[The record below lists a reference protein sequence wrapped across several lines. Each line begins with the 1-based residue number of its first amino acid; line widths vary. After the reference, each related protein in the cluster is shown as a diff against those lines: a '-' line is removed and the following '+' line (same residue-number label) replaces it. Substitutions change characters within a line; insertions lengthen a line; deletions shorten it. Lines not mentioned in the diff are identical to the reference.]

1 MPTENRSSNTEMV
14 SVQATIESLEE
25 AYAGDSA
32 LEFMNDAAQLLRQ
45 FKSLSIL
52 EHQGGYPA
60 CDYCGTVP
68 DYHPWHGSGMLK
80 GVENRHIHACE
91 GCRGRLPSNPGQ
103 YQSEPVALPAR
114 KRETLDGGNG
124 YRGLGYA
131 EGWNACLDEI
141 AKLGPLYTHPAPVDP
156 GEVERLREE
165 VGDLRSQLGAEIS
178 KCNAME
184 ALAQDRAEE
193 IERRKRYAKW
203 RDQAEEKVRDEFF
216 NVLKAIAG
224 GSIISFHPW
233 PVGGAD
239 VGPLDPSNPVFLFG
253 GKDGAFVIRPFFRTE
268 SASAEPNERIC
279 THPEG
284 CTQCSW
290 CGFKSES
297 AEPSAPVI
305 HPINMKT
312 MMQAYEQVDHK
323 AMLHGTSNWC
333 AAMATALRGALHS
346 ETIAP
351 VEIDESRT
359 VRRFKYVSIYNEG
372 FALVPLDDG
381 PDPDFDTG
389 TEYVEAS
396 YYDEARAALGRKP

>member
-45 FKSLSIL
+45 FKSISTLQQ
-52 EHQGGYPA
+52 QG
-60 CDYCGTVP
+60 
-68 DYHPWHGSGMLK
+68 
-80 GVENRHIHACE
+80 
-91 GCRGRLPSNPGQ
+91 
-103 YQSEPVALPAR
+103 EPVALPER
-114 KRETLDGGNG
+114 KEAVEEWATPGGP
-124 YRGLGYA
+124 YRA

-141 AKLGPLYTHPAPVDP
+141 AKLGPLYIRPVQGEPVGTLLIDEYFDGREVGDVDVQLDTKVCEQLADKYPGQSLPLYICPAPAVP